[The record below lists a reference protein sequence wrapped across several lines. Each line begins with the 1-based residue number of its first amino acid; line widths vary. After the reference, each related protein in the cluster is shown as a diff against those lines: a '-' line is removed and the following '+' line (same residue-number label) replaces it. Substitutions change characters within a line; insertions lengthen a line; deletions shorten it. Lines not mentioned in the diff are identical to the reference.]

1 MAKETKIEQKRMF
14 ANDVTD
20 KMSVS
25 KIYTIRKIN
34 NPIKKMGRYE
44 QTFFQR
50 RHTDYQQAHEKM
62 LNITNHQGKV
72 SHNQNE
78 A

>member
-44 QTFFQR
+44 
-50 RHTDYQQAHEKM
+50 
-62 LNITNHQGKV
+62 
-72 SHNQNE
+72 
-78 A
+78 